1 MTRPCRIHILPGCV
15 FRQSGPAV
23 VGVRVEAGLLKT
35 DVPLIKLDGGKAGTT
50 KSLQLEGETI
60 QQAEKGKE
68 VAVAIPGVIVGRQI
82 KEDDI
87 LLSDLTE
94 KEFIKYKQ
102 LKRYLKKDEI
112 EVLKEI
118 AELKRKEEPMWGV

>member
-1 MTRPCRIHILPGCV
+1 GEPI
-15 FRQSGPAV
+15 Q
-23 VGVRVEAGLLKT
+23 EA
-35 DVPLIKLDGGKAGTT
+35 D
-50 KSLQLEGETI
+50 
-60 QQAEKGKE
+60 KGKE
-68 VAVAIPGVIVGRQI
+68 VALAIPGVIVGRQI

-102 LKRYLKKDEI
+102 LKKYLKKDEI

-118 AELKRKEEPMWGV
+118 AEIKRKEQPTWGI